1 MGLLALRVMEQ
12 GTPLW
17 LTVSNGCPP
26 IETAPWRPCGL
37 ELGAMARGK
46 DPLPVPGFGSVIQD
60 SAVAAPQL
68 QLGPVVNWRLS
79 GPPFEEMVALACES
93 EKVQPAP
100 SWVIEIGCWPT
111 VTMACLLSA
120 AVLFATISWIV
131 EWPLLPEV
139 VENEIQGTG
148 LVAVQEQDGPGWLS
162 AIARFAALAE
172 AETTNG
178 PAGETAKPQDE
189 PSCPNVTFL
198 PAMTKVVDRLFVSLS
213 PTAGKFEATL
223 KVNDPIPVAEVD
235 PGVIH
240 GTDSPVT
247 FHEQLLPA
255 TTLMLP
261 EPPSEATLTFNGRTV

>member
-1 MGLLALRVMEQ
+1 M
-12 GTPLW
+12 
-17 LTVSNGCPP
+17 
-26 IETAPWRPCGL
+26 
-37 ELGAMARGK
+37 
-46 DPLPVPGFGSVIQD
+46 IQD

-68 QLGPVVNWRLS
+68 QLGPVVNSRPS
-79 GPPFEEMVALACES
+79 GPPFDEMVALACES

-100 SWVIEIGCWPT
+100 SWLTEIACWPT
-111 VTMACLLSA
+111 VTVACLLSA
-120 AVLFATISWIV
+120 TVLFATISWIV
-131 EWPLLPEV
+131 EWLPLPEV

-162 AIARFAALAE
+162 AIARVAALAK

-198 PAMTKVVDRLFVSLS
+198 PATTKVVDRLFVLL
-213 PTAGKFEATL
+213 PPAAGKFEATL